1 MDYTIYGGFP
11 DAIVINGKRRG
22 ARKLMSRD
30 GIQYWY
36 ARQSG
41 RKYSILEFQD
51 VANQH
56 AIQEFGTL
64 AGFVSDLVF
73 TPRKPSKRRQEASAR
88 MQDMFAQLL
97 EKNNGS

>member
-1 MDYTIYGGFP
+1 MDYTIYAGFP

-36 ARQSG
+36 ARQSD
-41 RKYSILEFQD
+41 RKCSILEFQD

-64 AGFVSDLVF
+64 DGFASDLVF
-73 TPRKPSKRRQEASAR
+73 TPRKPSKRRQKAAAR
-88 MQDMFAQLL
+88 MQFIFSELL